1 MPGRSLARRV
11 QVASRWLSLLVIGV
25 PAPAP
30 LAAQTI
36 VATANLS
43 FGAFLAGSGGTVVVS
58 PNGSRSKTGSVLLL
72 SQGSGVSAAQFSIS
86 GTPDAP
92 YSITLPGDNSVTL
105 VDGNLNTLALNAFT
119 SSPSGSGRLS
129 GGGTQWLGV
138 GATLVVG
145 SGQAPGSYTGSFSVT
160 VNYQ

>member
-1 MPGRSLARRV
+1 MPGRSLAWRV
-11 QVASRWLSLLVIGV
+11 QVASRWLSLLAIGL
-25 PAPAP
+25 PAP
-30 LAAQTI
+30 LTAQTI

-43 FGAFLAGSGGTVVVS
+43 FGAFLSGSGGTVIVS
-58 PNGSRSKTGSVLLL
+58 PDGSRSKTGSVLLL
-72 SQGSGVSAAQFSIS
+72 SQGSGVAAAQFSIS
-86 GTPDAP
+86 GTADAS
-92 YSITLPGDNSVTL
+92 YAISLPGDNSVTL
-105 VDGNLNTLALNAFT
+105 ADGNLHTLAVNGFT

-145 SGQAPGSYTGSFSVT
+145 SGQAAGSYTGSFSVT